1 MGFGLDYHA
10 TGKHLFIPLFVDLR
24 TNFSD
29 TNITPFWGI
38 KAGYSIGSKNAYNK
52 VSTGAYFNPT
62 FGVRFILNRQSAM
75 NIAFGY
81 NLQQQIVKK
90 DIYYNDNFFIYTGV
104 YHHRL
109 LRDALSL
116 RLGVD
121 F

>member
-62 FGVRFILNRQSAM
+62 FGICFILKSDFAM
-75 NIAFGY
+75 NVALGY
-81 NLQQQIVKK
+81 NLQQQVVEEYFYSSYFWGGDYYTVK
-90 DIYYNDNFFIYTGV
+90 Y
-104 YHHRL
+104 
-109 LRDALSL
+109 LRHGLSL
-116 RLGVD
+116 RLG
-121 F
+121 FEF